1 MQVVGSLLGLH
12 PNELRAHRVNCAIKG
27 LEIYLSELPRKRS
40 LQLWVCPLPE
50 AAAARNDVFPH
61 PRLRFGDGARTSIQI
76 GKICAFNRCPEALG
90 VQTMSSFMERAEECR
105 AQEILVVASS
115 QPHIVARK
123 LNFKRM
129 HRNIQSPA
137 VVIEAERLGDRQ
149 SKLALLRS

>member
-1 MQVVGSLLGLH
+1 T
-12 PNELRAHRVNCAIKG
+12 I
-27 LEIYLSELPRKRS
+27 
-40 LQLWVCPLPE
+40 
-50 AAAARNDVFPH
+50 
-61 PRLRFGDGARTSIQI
+61 IQI

-90 VQTMSSFMERAEECR
+90 VQAMSSFMERAEECR

-137 VVIEAERLGDRQ
+137 VVIEAERFGDRY
-149 SKLALLRS
+149 SKLALLLDLEVLVNVRVADLVGL